1 MGFADKL
8 KAKGVTDFFFSDK
21 PQKGAKKKS
30 LKEKLIAQ
38 INNNLKLFD
47 NPNFKVPG
55 RNNSM
60 KSPEPFF
67 KIDGDK
73 AQVWASYSKK
83 KLTIDGTK
91 AIVNVPAKDVKA
103 ALEVILEEAQAG
115 TYDQQLDKI
124 ADERKLAQK
133 QGGAKTK
140 KAK

>member
-1 MGFADKL
+1 MSFADKL

-30 LKEKLIAQ
+30 LRDKLIAQ
-38 INNNLKLFD
+38 INHNITLFG
-47 NPNFKVPG
+47 NPNHKVPG
-55 RNNSM
+55 RNNTM

-67 KIDGDK
+67 KIDGNM

-83 KLTIDGTK
+83 KLNIDGTK

-103 ALEVILEEAQAG
+103 ALEIILEEAQAG
-115 TYDQQLDKI
+115 VYDKQLDDI
-124 ADERKLAQK
+124 ADERKKSQS
-133 QGGAKTK
+133 GAKPK

>member
-30 LKEKLIAQ
+30 LKDKLIAQ
-38 INNNLKLFD
+38 IKNNIELFD
-47 NPNFKVPG
+47 NPNHKVPG
-55 RNNSM
+55 RNNTM

-67 KIDGDK
+67 KIEGDK

-83 KLTIDGTK
+83 KLNIDGNSP
-91 AIVNVPAKDVKA
+91 IVNVGAKHVKA
-103 ALEVILEEAQAG
+103 ALEVLLDDAQAG
-115 TYDQQLDKI
+115 VFDKQLDDI
-124 ADERKLAQK
+124 AEERKKSQA
-133 QGGAKTK
+133 GAKPK